1 MIIGHRR
8 GEQVLMGQKKKK
20 ICLCIITTTVP
31 SLTPALSL
39 IHRNER
45 HKHREDVFSYFRS
58 ICMCARSCFVCIHS
72 GFCEKTSVTKRY
84 FSPLLVLT
92 SYLS

>member
-58 ICMCARSCFVCIHS
+58 YMHVCS
-72 GFCEKTSVTKRY
+72 Q
-84 FSPLLVLT
+84 LLCVHTFRIL
-92 SYLS
+92 